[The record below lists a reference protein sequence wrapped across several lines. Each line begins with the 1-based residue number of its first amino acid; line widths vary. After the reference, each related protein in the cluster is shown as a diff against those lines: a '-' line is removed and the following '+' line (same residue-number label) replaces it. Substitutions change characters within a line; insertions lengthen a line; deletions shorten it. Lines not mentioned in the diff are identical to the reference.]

1 MIEETKAAK
10 RGSSQPSSLESSVW
24 KKSSPW
30 KGCAV
35 FSMRPYMCTPQAVQA
50 WRWIGAFSST
60 TFSLLPLAVTLTLSR
75 LMTPMTENVAPAG
88 FQHLV
93 QPQAWLKATL
103 PPIFTVT
110 GLLVHL
116 QLSVPPPKF
125 AAPFLTP
132 LSTDGWILVAMVIVP
147 HHLGL

>member
-1 MIEETKAAK
+1 M
-10 RGSSQPSSLESSVW
+10 
-24 KKSSPW
+24 
-30 KGCAV
+30 
-35 FSMRPYMCTPQAVQA
+35 
-50 WRWIGAFSST
+50 GAFSST
-60 TFSLLPLAVTLTLSR
+60 IFSLLPLAVTVTLSR
-75 LMTPMTENVAPAG
+75 PMTPMTENVAPAG

-116 QLSVPPPKF
+116 QVSVPPPKF

-132 LSTDGWILVAMVIVP
+132 LSPAGWILGPLELGP
-147 HHLGL
+147 HLWC